1 MTIHY
6 SNETHLS
13 ERVRV
18 GLWWLHRVQQ
28 YFSYNV
34 AVSLVEEIGIPGE
47 NHRLIASHWQ
57 TLWHNVVSSTPGMS
71 GIRTYLSESET
82 SYNSRTCLVDIFFKY
97 FIECILTK
105 GRYTYLKQL

>member
-47 NHRLIASHWQ
+47 NHRLIASH
-57 TLWHNVVSSTPGMS
+57 
-71 GIRTYLSESET
+71 
-82 SYNSRTCLVDIFFKY
+82 
-97 FIECILTK
+97 
-105 GRYTYLKQL
+105 